1 MKKKMPKNLSVFWY
15 LIAIF
20 VGGTLLLQFYENGSL
35 FQSSGEV
42 VRETE
47 EISLTQFLA
56 EYEEEKFSKIVVEGE
71 TKLRGFEE
79 IVTEESAGG
88 DQTFFRVREALK
100 PAESSLDELGI
111 AVGGAVPIEVDLD
124 EPSVLM
130 RILEIFGPFLLL
142 LLLIFFFMR
151 MSMKGGPMPFSMK
164 AGKIAS
170 KSSVKTRFKDV
181 AGMEEVKAE
190 LVELV
195 DFLKNPQRYSSVGAR
210 HPKGVLLH
218 GQPGSGKT
226 LLARAV
232 AGEASVPFF
241 SVSGSEFMEMLVGM
255 GAAKV
260 RELFGKAKSAGKAI
274 IFIDEID
281 AIGKRRGGGHTGGH
295 QEQEQT
301 LNQILTEMD
310 GFDNSSTIVVI
321 ASTNR
326 PDVLD
331 PALLRSGRFDRKIL
345 VARPTLNERKEILG
359 YYVSKKKL
367 AKSVDIAS
375 IARRTSGLVGA
386 DLENVVNE
394 AALKT
399 ARENRKELTVEDF
412 EYALEKVLM
421 GPEKKIKTLT
431 EKEKKIIAFHE
442 LGHAITSH
450 ETEFS
455 DPVEKISIVSR
466 GQALGVTRMMPEED
480 THLTSR
486 EKFLDELVVLLGGRA
501 AEEVFFGESAVTTG
515 ASNDFERATRIA
527 REMISKFGMDE
538 ELGLVNY
545 DLDED
550 ERFVARGF
558 VSDATVKLIEEK
570 MKNYLAEAFDRAKK
584 IVKKNK
590 KVLEE
595 VAQVLLAREFLSGE
609 ERRKLLEDDGHRAS
623 ELAKL
628 G

>member
-1 MKKKMPKNLSVFWY
+1 
-15 LIAIF
+15 
-20 VGGTLLLQFYENGSL
+20 VGGGESREVGGVKLNW
-35 FQSSGEV
+35 SSSW
-42 VRETE
+42 
-47 EISLTQFLA
+47 IS
-56 EYEEEKFSKIVVEGE
+56 SKI
-71 TKLRGFEE
+71 R
-79 IVTEESAGG
+79 IGG
-88 DQTFFRVREALK
+88 
-100 PAESSLDELGI
+100 
-111 AVGGAVPIEVDLD
+111 
-124 EPSVLM
+124 
-130 RILEIFGPFLLL
+130 
-142 LLLIFFFMR
+142 
-151 MSMKGGPMPFSMK
+151 
-164 AGKIAS
+164 
-170 KSSVKTRFKDV
+170 
-181 AGMEEVKAE
+181 
-190 LVELV
+190 
-195 DFLKNPQRYSSVGAR
+195 SSVGAR

-421 GPEKKIKTLT
+421 GPEKKNQNLDGKREI
-431 EKEKKIIAFHE
+431 IIAFSRVW
-442 LGHAITSH
+442 GTRSRATK
-450 ETEFS
+450 TEFS
-455 DPVEKISIVSR
+455 DP
-466 GQALGVTRMMPEED
+466 G
-480 THLTSR
+480 R
-486 EKFLDELVVLLGGRA
+486 EIFHR
-501 AEEVFFGESAVTTG
+501 
-515 ASNDFERATRIA
+515 
-527 REMISKFGMDE
+527 
-538 ELGLVNY
+538 
-545 DLDED
+545 
-550 ERFVARGF
+550 VARAGAGRDPD
-558 VSDATVKLIEEK
+558 DA
-570 MKNYLAEAFDRAKK
+570 
-584 IVKKNK
+584 
-590 KVLEE
+590 
-595 VAQVLLAREFLSGE
+595 G
-609 ERRKLLEDDGHRAS
+609 RRTPF
-623 ELAKL
+623 
-628 G
+628 